1 MIDEFHIITC
11 KFVNMRK
18 TGHVHVCNI
27 TISDYNN
34 NTQSW
39 MSDTDLQLSDWL
51 SQTGRQ
57 CKISTINIMIDKG
70 EISTYY

>member
-11 KFVNMRK
+11 KFVNIRK

-34 NTQSW
+34 NTKSW
-39 MSDTDLQLSDWL
+39 MSDTDLQLSDW
-51 SQTGRQ
+51 
-57 CKISTINIMIDKG
+57 
-70 EISTYY
+70 